1 MGHMRKPMLIQQKA
15 SYEQTLKERLVYLG
29 GKKDKAAKPDKDTI
43 VKQLKA
49 DIRTIGRRLA
59 AIVAIEKKTAEL
71 AKMKADKAAAPK
83 QEAPKADIPK
93 KGADVS
99 KAKKPKAEK
108 PAKPKAEGPKEEAP
122 ATDKAEPKA

>member
-15 SYEQTLKERLVYLG
+15 SYEQTLKERLVFLS
-29 GKKDKAAKPDKDTI
+29 GKKDKAPKPDKDTI
-43 VKQLKA
+43 VRQLKA
-49 DIRTIGRRLA
+49 DIKTIGRRLA
-59 AIVAIEKKTAEL
+59 AIAAVEKRTAEL

-83 QEAPKADIPK
+83 QEPAKADKPK
-93 KGADVS
+93 KGADEP

-122 ATDKAEPKA
+122 AKEKVEPKA